1 MQTNANG
8 DGPSPGDA
16 EIDVQGWKAHSWRL
30 QILYSNESVRAGGM
44 LAKNRGIVWPDVSAM
59 MQNLKEASSSSPA
72 ATKASPVAR
81 AQRALDAAR
90 ANASSRRT
98 ERDERLRQ
106 DAIWAR
112 AAQAGDAEA
121 FRKLVEANQGRLFAV
136 ALGMLKDRDEA
147 MDAVQDA
154 FIKAHAKLQSFEG
167 NSAFSTWLH
176 RICVNLCIDRQRA
189 RARRRSVQLEDARE
203 SDLSEDNIYGGDEIT
218 TKVRGQNPLQ
228 NATNKELGGE
238 IQRAI
243 ALLSE
248 EHRSVLLLR
257 EVEGMS
263 YEEIA
268 ATLDIPKGTIM
279 SRLFHARRNMQRHL
293 GPFLGLSD

>member
-1 MQTNANG
+1 
-8 DGPSPGDA
+8 
-16 EIDVQGWKAHSWRL
+16 
-30 QILYSNESVRAGGM
+30 
-44 LAKNRGIVWPDVSAM
+44 
-59 MQNLKEASSSSPA
+59 LKESPPLSPA
-72 ATKASPVAR
+72 AADESP
-81 AQRALDAAR
+81 AQRARLALESAREKAAAR
-90 ANASSRRT
+90 RS
-98 ERDERLRQ
+98 EREVRLRQ
-106 DAIWAR
+106 DSLWVQ
-112 AAQAGDAEA
+112 AAQKGDADA

-154 FIKAHAKLQSFEG
+154 FIKAHGKLQTFEG

-189 RARRRSVQLEDARE
+189 RARRRTVNLEDARE
-203 SDLSEDNIYGGDEIT
+203 ADLSGDNIYGGDEIS

-238 IQRAI
+238 IQQAI

-248 EHRSVLLLR
+248 EHRQVLLLR

-268 ATLDIPKGTIM
+268 EVLEIPKGTIM

-293 GPFLGLSD
+293 RPFLGRTD

>member
-1 MQTNANG
+1 M
-8 DGPSPGDA
+8 
-16 EIDVQGWKAHSWRL
+16 
-30 QILYSNESVRAGGM
+30 QILYSNESASAGGT
-44 LAKNRGIVWPDVSAM
+44 LTKNRGIVWADVSAM
-59 MQNLKEASSSSPA
+59 MQDLKE
-72 ATKASPVAR
+72 SPVSTSTTADDGPAKRAR
-81 AQRALDAAR
+81 AALESAR
-90 ANASSRRT
+90 AKAASRRT
-98 ERDERLRQ
+98 EREERLRQ
-106 DAIWAR
+106 DAVWVR
-112 AAQAGDAEA
+112 AAQAGDADA

-189 RARRRSVQLEDARE
+189 RARRRSIHLEDAKE
-203 SDLSEDNIYGGDEIT
+203 SDLSEENIYAGDAIT
-218 TKVRGQNPLQ
+218 TKLRGQNPLL
-228 NATNKELGGE
+228 NTTNKELGGE

-248 EHRSVLLLR
+248 EHRRVLLLR

-268 ATLDIPKGTIM
+268 DILEIPKGTIM

-293 GPFLGLSD
+293 RPFLGLSD

>member
-1 MQTNANG
+1 
-8 DGPSPGDA
+8 
-16 EIDVQGWKAHSWRL
+16 
-30 QILYSNESVRAGGM
+30 
-44 LAKNRGIVWPDVSAM
+44 
-59 MQNLKEASSSSPA
+59 MQNVKESPPITPARADDSPA
-72 ATKASPVAR
+72 RRARRALESAREKASA
-81 AQRALDAAR
+81 
-90 ANASSRRT
+90 RRT
-98 ERDERLRQ
+98 EREARLQQ

-112 AAQAGDAEA
+112 AAQQGDAEA

-154 FIKAHAKLQSFEG
+154 FIKAHGKLETFEG

-189 RARRRSVQLEDARE
+189 KARRRTVNIEDARE
-203 SDLSEDNIYGGDEIT
+203 ADLSGDNIYGGDEIS
-218 TKVRGQNPLQ
+218 TKAQGQNPLK

-238 IQRAI
+238 IQQAI

-248 EHRSVLLLR
+248 EHRQVLLLR

-268 ATLDIPKGTIM
+268 EILEIPKGTIM

-293 GPFLGLSD
+293 RPFLGQTD

>member
-1 MQTNANG
+1 
-8 DGPSPGDA
+8 
-16 EIDVQGWKAHSWRL
+16 
-30 QILYSNESVRAGGM
+30 
-44 LAKNRGIVWPDVSAM
+44 
-59 MQNLKEASSSSPA
+59 MQNLKESTPISPA
-72 ATKASPVAR
+72 AADETLAKRARLALESAREKASAR
-81 AQRALDAAR
+81 LSEREARLQKDALWV
-90 ANASSRRT
+90 
-98 ERDERLRQ
+98 Q
-106 DAIWAR
+106 
-112 AAQAGDAEA
+112 AAQKGDADA

-154 FIKAHAKLQSFEG
+154 FIKAHGKLQTFEG

-189 RARRRSVQLEDARE
+189 RARRRTVNLEDARE
-203 SDLSEDNIYGGDEIT
+203 ADLSGDNIYGGVEIS

-238 IQRAI
+238 IQQAI

-248 EHRSVLLLR
+248 EHRQVLLLR

-268 ATLDIPKGTIM
+268 EVLEIPKGTIM

-293 GPFLGLSD
+293 RPFLGQTD